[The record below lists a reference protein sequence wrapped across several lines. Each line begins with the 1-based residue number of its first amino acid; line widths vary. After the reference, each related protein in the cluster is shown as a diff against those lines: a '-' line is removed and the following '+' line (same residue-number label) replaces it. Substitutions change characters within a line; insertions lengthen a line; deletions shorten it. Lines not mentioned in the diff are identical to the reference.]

1 MRARFGAGF
10 PAGLLLA
17 VALMAATVAAGMTAA
32 AATVP
37 AAGRLAF
44 SVFRNGDSTMGWH
57 RLDFHR
63 DGDRLVV
70 EKEIRFEVK
79 VAFFTAYR
87 YVHTNREVWQGDR
100 LVALETSTDDDG
112 RRHWVRGRATPEGFA
127 VESSRGALLAPADVV
142 PTSYW
147 NIRTVGTT
155 RLLDTQ
161 RGVLM
166 DVRVEPLGAEP
177 VAAAGSVVEARHF
190 RLHFLSNRPGATDFV
205 DIWYDDADAWVKLAF
220 RAKGQ
225 DIVYRL
231 DAPGALPQQPPAQPA
246 VTRAADTPQ
255 ADTPR
260 PGKFQAAA
268 PSL

>member
-1 MRARFGAGF
+1 MPARIG
-10 PAGLLLA
+10 AGLL
-17 VALMAATVAAGMTAA
+17 VALLLAAGMTAA
-32 AATVP
+32 TAATVP

-57 RLDFHR
+57 RLDFRR

-100 LVALETSTDDDG
+100 LVSLETGTDDDG
-112 RRHWVRGRATPEGFA
+112 KRHWVRGRATPEGFA

-177 VAAAGSVVEARHF
+177 VAAAGGVVEARHF
-190 RLHFLSNRPGATDFV
+190 RVHFLSNQPGATDFV

-231 DAPGALPQQPPAQPA
+231 DTPGGLSQPTPASPA
-246 VTRAADTPQ
+246 GTRQADTSQATTPQ
-255 ADTPR
+255 AVTP
-260 PGKFQAAA
+260 QAVA